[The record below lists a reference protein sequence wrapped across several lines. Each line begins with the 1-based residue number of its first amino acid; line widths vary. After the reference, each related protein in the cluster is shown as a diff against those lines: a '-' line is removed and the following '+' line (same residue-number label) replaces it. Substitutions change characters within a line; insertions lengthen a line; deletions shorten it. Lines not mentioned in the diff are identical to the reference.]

1 LTTSGSQGGLA
12 RSEEHKRTA
21 NVARETNETKISVEL
36 SLDGGEVAAAT
47 GVAFFDHMLDQL
59 GRHGRLGLVVRAE
72 GDLEIDAHHT
82 VEDTGIVLGEA
93 LTEALGDKRG
103 IRRYGDALVPMEE
116 ALAQVALDISGRPLL
131 VFDADFATESVGQ
144 YDTAL
149 TEEFLQALC
158 RSGGLTMHVKLLAGR
173 NTHHAI
179 EAIFK
184 ALARAL
190 GDAVGV
196 DERGKDTIPSTKGVL

>member
-1 LTTSGSQGGLA
+1 MTTDRPQGGLG
-12 RSEEHKRTA
+12 RTA
-21 NVARETNETKISVEL
+21 EQARTARRARETKETQISVEL
-36 SLDGGEVAAAT
+36 SLDGGKVATST
-47 GVAFFDHMLDQL
+47 GVPFFDHMLDQL
-59 GRHGRLGLVVRAE
+59 GRHGRLGLVVLAQ

-131 VFDADFATESVGQ
+131 VFEADFTTESVGQ

-158 RSGGLTMHVKLLAGR
+158 RTGGLTMHVKLFAGR
-173 NTHHAI
+173 NTHHAV

-184 ALARAL
+184 ALAVAL
-190 GDAVGV
+190 GDAVTI
-196 DERGKDTIPSTKGVL
+196 DLRGENVIPSTKGIL

>member
-1 LTTSGSQGGLA
+1 MGERRA
-12 RSEEHKRTA
+12 RVERKTK
-21 NVARETNETKISVEL
+21 ETEIVVEL
-36 SLDGGEVAAAT
+36 DLDTPTSSIQT
-47 GVAFFDHMLDQL
+47 GVPFFDHMLDQVAT
-59 GRHGRLGLVVRAE
+59 HGHLGLTITAS

-82 VEDTGIVLGEA
+82 VEDTGIALGEA

-131 VFDADFATESVGQ
+131 VYDADISAEAIGQ
-144 YDTAL
+144 YDADL
-149 TEEFLQALC
+149 TEEFLQALA
-158 RSGGLTMHVKLLAGR
+158 RSGGLTLHVRLVAGK
-173 NTHHAI
+173 NAHHAT

-190 GDAVGV
+190 GDAVSI
-196 DERGKDTIPSTKGVL
+196 DPRSDSIPSTKGTL